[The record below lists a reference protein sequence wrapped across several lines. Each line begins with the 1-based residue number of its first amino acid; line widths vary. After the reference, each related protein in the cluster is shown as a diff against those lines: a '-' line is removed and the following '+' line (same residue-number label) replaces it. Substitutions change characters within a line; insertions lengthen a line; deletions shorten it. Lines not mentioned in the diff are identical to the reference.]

1 MDRESEALRNFEMIS
16 LSEGN
21 LRKSI
26 GVAILL
32 STLLVMLFRVD
43 VFGFRPS
50 YWSFFISIGTS
61 VLSVRSYSLVGV
73 GVYRTGSKSQW
84 GCITSGRWNPDGLG
98 KREIP
103 KGINAA
109 YAYCLCAFF
118 LTRLEMQKFAEEKKR
133 QFYWDMIISGLY
145 AFLLSCAWIFI
156 AAPDALSLS
165 VVTECIAI
173 VVFQVSFGLT
183 VSFLA

>member
-73 GVYRTGSKSQW
+73 GVYRTGSKSQ
-84 GCITSGRWNPDGLG
+84 
-98 KREIP
+98 
-103 KGINAA
+103 
-109 YAYCLCAFF
+109 
-118 LTRLEMQKFAEEKKR
+118 
-133 QFYWDMIISGLY
+133 
-145 AFLLSCAWIFI
+145 
-156 AAPDALSLS
+156 
-165 VVTECIAI
+165 
-173 VVFQVSFGLT
+173 
-183 VSFLA
+183 